1 VTGTKTAAFEK
12 NCVLLDTAPKTNM
25 EPEND
30 HWEKEKHLYTQYHT
44 IPIVGFNYS
53 NKMDIKK

>member
-1 VTGTKTAAFEK
+1 
-12 NCVLLDTAPKTNM
+12 M

-30 HWEKEKHLYTQYHT
+30 HWEKEKHLYIHHT

-53 NKMDIKK
+53 NKMDVKK